1 MKNRGVFSDEGF
13 GLGSGIMLSSQ
24 DKRNLLILETIRRKG
39 EVSLGFISQQ
49 TGLNI
54 PTISNHLNGLI
65 KKKVVNQKG
74 AVFTGGRPATL
85 IELNPQTAYI
95 LGIGINL
102 KSIVAV
108 VINFKGEILGEAREE
123 VKEGDIQEI
132 LKSAIELGKEVTRK
146 ANLTKKD
153 VQGVGVGIAGIVDYD
168 NGLIHWPSKIGPT
181 YISIY
186 LSVEEVIRKEF
197 APSVFVVEN
206 DVTAAAFAEWWLHL
220 GQIKNAIYIYSGVG
234 CGMIVN
240 GELYRGSSGS
250 AGELSI
256 YDPER
261 KDVASS
267 LIENNPFYRWN
278 LDLGIVDRAKD
289 AIKQGEESQIFK
301 LAKKK
306 IENINLNVIIQ
317 AAEGGDKLARELINK
332 TGISLGVRLAY
343 LINLLDPEL
352 VIIGGGMEKAG
363 TFLLATIKETVRK
376 WSFNHSLKKVK
387 IVSARIGEE
396 VVAVGA
402 ANLVLRQMFASV

>member
-1 MKNRGVFSDEGF
+1 MKNRGLFSADGF
-13 GLGSGIMLSSQ
+13 GLSSSIMLNSQ
-24 DKRNLLILETIRRKG
+24 DKRNLLILETIRKKG

-65 KKKVVNQKG
+65 KKKVVIQKG

-123 VKEGDIQEI
+123 VKDEDIREI
-132 LKSAIELGKEVTRK
+132 LKSAIELGKEVIRK
-146 ANLTKKD
+146 AGLDKRDIK
-153 VQGVGVGIAGIVDYD
+153 GVGVGIAGIVDYD

-197 APSVFVVEN
+197 APSIFVAEN

-220 GQIKNAIYIYSGVG
+220 GEIKNAIYIYSGVG

-256 YDPER
+256 YNPER
-261 KDVASS
+261 KDFASS
-267 LIENNPFYRWN
+267 IIENNPFYRWN
-278 LDLGIVDRAKD
+278 LDLGIIDRAKD
-289 AIKQGEESQIFK
+289 AIKQGKESQIFK

-306 IENINLNVIIQ
+306 VENINLNVIIQ
-317 AAEGGDKLARELINK
+317 AAEGGDELAKELIKK

-363 TFLLATIKETVRK
+363 TLLLATIKETVKK

-387 IVSARIGEE
+387 IVSARIGED

-402 ANLVLRQMFASV
+402 ANLVLRQMFAQV

>member
-1 MKNRGVFSDEGF
+1 MKNRGVFSAEGF
-13 GLGSGIMLSSQ
+13 RPGSSMMLSSQ

-54 PTISNHLNGLI
+54 PTISNHLTGLI
-65 KKKVVNQKG
+65 KKKVINQKG
-74 AVFTGGRPATL
+74 AIFTGGRPATL

-102 KSIVAV
+102 KSVVAV

-123 VKEGDIQEI
+123 VKEGDIREI
-132 LKSAIELGKEVTRK
+132 LKSAIDLGKEVIRK
-146 ANLTKKD
+146 ARLDKRD
-153 VQGVGVGIAGIVDYD
+153 VGGVGVGIAGIVDYD

-206 DVTAAAFAEWWLHL
+206 DVTAAAFAEWWLYL
-220 GQIKNAIYIYSGVG
+220 EEIKNAIYIYSGVG

-256 YDPER
+256 YNPES
-261 KDVASS
+261 KDLASS

-278 LDLGIVDRAKD
+278 LDLGIVDRAKQ

-306 IENINLNVIIQ
+306 PENINLNVIIQ
-317 AAEGGDKLARELINK
+317 AAEGGDELAKELIKK

-363 TFLLATIKETVRK
+363 TFLLASIKETVRK

-387 IVSARIGEE
+387 IVSARLGEE

-402 ANLVLRQMFASV
+402 ANLVLRQMFANV

>member
-1 MKNRGVFSDEGF
+1 M
-13 GLGSGIMLSSQ
+13 LLSSQ

-65 KKKVVNQKG
+65 KRKIVIQKG

-108 VINFKGEILGEAREE
+108 IIDFKGEILGEGREE
-123 VKEGDIQEI
+123 VRDGDIREI
-132 LKSAIELGKEVTRK
+132 LRAAIELGKEVIKK

-181 YISIY
+181 YISVY
-186 LSVEEVIRKEF
+186 LSIEEVIRKEF
-197 APSVFVVEN
+197 APSVFIAEN
-206 DVTAAAFAEWWLHL
+206 DATAAAFAEWWLYL
-220 GQIKNAIYIYSGVG
+220 GEIKNLIYIYSGVG
-234 CGMIVN
+234 CGMIIN

-256 YDPER
+256 YNPER
-261 KDVASS
+261 EEAFSS
-267 LIENNPFYRWN
+267 IENNSFFYRWN
-278 LDLGIVDRAKD
+278 LDLGVVDRAKQ
-289 AIKQGEESQIFK
+289 AIKQRKESQIFK

-306 IENINLNVIIQ
+306 PKNINLNVIIQ
-317 AAEGGDKLARELINK
+317 AAEGGDELARKLIKK

-352 VIIGGGMEKAG
+352 VIIGGGIEKAG
-363 TFLLATIKETVRK
+363 TLLLASIKETVRK

-387 IVSARIGEE
+387 IVSARLGEE

-402 ANLVLRQMFASV
+402 ANLVLRQMFANV